1 MKSIWLTVPA
11 VAALLVAGTA
21 SADLALAKKQGCM
34 ACHDLEKKV
43 VGPAWNDV
51 AAKYKGDS
59 NAKGTMIES
68 LEKGSRGKWGNIPMP
83 AQARLTA
90 EEREK
95 LAVYVLSL
103 AK

>member
-11 VAALLVAGTA
+11 VAALLAAGTA

-43 VGPAWNDV
+43 VGPAWNEI
-51 AAKYKGDS
+51 AAKYKGDAH
-59 NAKGTMIES
+59 AKATLQES
-68 LEKGSRGKWGNIPMP
+68 LEKGSRGKWGNVPMP
-83 AQARLTA
+83 PQARLTA
-90 EEREK
+90 AEREQ
-95 LAVYVLSL
+95 LAAFVMSL